1 MEKTDILSLSLEELI
16 IALDALGEKKFRA
29 EQIFSWLHVKK
40 VTEFEEMT
48 NISLELR
55 TKLSENFYIKRLN
68 IAKRLESCTDNTIKY
83 LYELDDGIDGDRLI
97 DAVIVRSLTLSIA
110 LNGSV
115 VFKLIHFIDHSFL
128 EFILIFNRSIGKA
141 DR

>member
-1 MEKTDILSLSLEELI
+1 MRILRITILRITILRLHILCITVLSISVLSISVGSLLILSFRKALLRKNIVTGLFLPVFLRCSSLNRRFLNWR
-16 IALDALGEKKFRA
+16 LFR
-29 EQIFSWLHVKK
+29 L
-40 VTEFEEMT
+40 
-48 NISLELR
+48 
-55 TKLSENFYIKRLN
+55 
-68 IAKRLESCTDNTIKY
+68 
-83 LYELDDGIDGDRLI
+83 
-97 DAVIVRSLTLSIA
+97 IVRSLTLSIA